1 MTHTLLKSKD
11 IASPLQ
17 DLNHSYVVP
26 ASLGLWTESQN
37 TTSLSFSALLVQ
49 NSYQLPSLGLSS
61 LPSPD
66 FSKLL
71 SSFLSRTSLGDNY
84 EIVP

>member
-11 IASPLQ
+11 IANPLQ
-17 DLNHSYVVP
+17 DLHRSYVVP

-37 TTSLSFSALLVQ
+37 TAGLSFTALLVQ
-49 NSYQLPSLGLSS
+49 SSYQLPSLGLSS

-66 FSKLL
+66 LA
-71 SSFLSRTSLGDNY
+71 SS
-84 EIVP
+84 